1 MLPTRAD
8 SRVLGYLGRALSLEL
23 SAVQLYTTQARLL
36 GIWGLVEES
45 ARFRKEAEEELGHA
59 ERIVGRML
67 ALSVAPNASQLRPVK
82 LGQNLQELLLYN
94 LSFENE
100 LVQLYAQATNH
111 CARIGDQDSRVFF
124 ETLLNEEKAHAQ
136 ELTQWLKRI
145 EPPGVSERSA
155 HAR

>member
-1 MLPTRAD
+1 
-8 SRVLGYLGRALSLEL
+8 
-23 SAVQLYTTQARLL
+23 
-36 GIWGLVEES
+36 
-45 ARFRKEAEEELGHA
+45 
-59 ERIVGRML
+59 
-67 ALSVAPNASQLRPVK
+67 VAPNASQLRPAK

-100 LVQLYAQATNH
+100 LVQMYAQATQH

-145 EPPGVSERSA
+145 EQPVVNETGVNEKSV